1 MCKKRKF
8 EYMVGYMSVLSYGN
22 VLLFTDDCP
31 PELKEKVLKEW
42 PAYRKEVEELRKKGY
57 RSTED
62 WF

>member
-8 EYMVGYMSVLSYGN
+8 ECMSGYMSVLPDGTI
-22 VLLFTDDCP
+22 FRFADDCP

-42 PAYRKEVEELRKKGY
+42 PAYKKEVEELHKKGY
-57 RSTED
+57 RSSED